1 MEFFKIYHG
10 KITEALAMVDKS
22 NIKTDK
28 VTGKIYYVDDDIT
41 ITLPASAEI
50 KVTTHKLHV

>member
-28 VTGKIYYVDDDIT
+28 VTG
-41 ITLPASAEI
+41 
-50 KVTTHKLHV
+50 